1 MLVDASD
8 IVSIFKAPDALS
20 LWLVVIEVAAE
31 EIAVALLPLSA
42 CHLTLSEISN
52 VLLIG
57 LSECVGALAV
67 LLSAAP
73 VSRVEVLILVRHH
86 TFTMALAVAPVAV
99 VGSHARVGLFTDT
112 ASQVLLP
119 GAVVDAIVGAF
130 FGLEVV
136 DVFSA
141 AVAQLLGQALLRIS
155 LFLHH
160 RRNHP

>member
-57 LSECVGALAV
+57 LS
-67 LLSAAP
+67 
-73 VSRVEVLILVRHH
+73 
-86 TFTMALAVAPVAV
+86 
-99 VGSHARVGLFTDT
+99 
-112 ASQVLLP
+112 
-119 GAVVDAIVGAF
+119 
-130 FGLEVV
+130 
-136 DVFSA
+136 
-141 AVAQLLGQALLRIS
+141 
-155 LFLHH
+155 
-160 RRNHP
+160 